1 MADSR
6 RDGLFVV
13 KEGKNI
19 YNNCYSM
26 TTKGISKLE
35 KDIQCKNRRT
45 DQAHVA
51 VVVVLK

>member
-1 MADSR
+1 
-6 RDGLFVV
+6 
-13 KEGKNI
+13 
-19 YNNCYSM
+19 M

-51 VVVVLK
+51 MVVILK